1 MMEEERPG
9 GFLRQT
15 QHKLHVLRPAFLL
28 TVGASGCSQVDKEK
42 ESIRFELTKTQ
53 AQIKEAESAIASQKA
68 EIEKLNHIIN
78 EADSER
84 LRQKKEYDTVINE
97 RDILGT
103 QVSRNSPPPTPSS
116 LGRLSLQHLQR
127 RMMGRGISLPFLY
140 FSRCS
145 PGPCELSLA

>member
-1 MMEEERPG
+1 
-9 GFLRQT
+9 
-15 QHKLHVLRPAFLL
+15 
-28 TVGASGCSQVDKEK
+28 VGAFRCWQVDKEK

-103 QVSRNSPPPTPSS
+103 QVSRNSPSPTPSS
-116 LGRLSLQHLQR
+116 LGRLGL
-127 RMMGRGISLPFLY
+127 
-140 FSRCS
+140 
-145 PGPCELSLA
+145 